1 MPSMLGATH
10 GGWVRMSGFVITRDR
25 YGRQSARRASAWAK
39 DYLRRAAV
47 VDLGC
52 AIVGVFMA
60 VQLRFGNDINETYEA
75 LSLAL
80 PVFWLGALWLSGGMT
95 SVLSGRVRMSSARF

>member
-1 MPSMLGATH
+1 MLGAAH

-25 YGRQSARRASAWAK
+25 YGRQSTRRSSAWAK

-60 VQLRFGNDINETYEA
+60 VQLRFGNDVNETYEA
-75 LSLAL
+75 LSLGL
-80 PVFWLGALWLSGGMT
+80 PVFWIAALGWPAGMT
-95 SVLSGRVRMSSARF
+95 SVSSGRVRMSSARS